1 MLGGPGALDMERIRL
16 GGHRG
21 SGCTDSPFARAAS
34 LRSKARKHKPP
45 ENTLESISQAF
56 EHGADFVEI
65 DVLRTLDDVL
75 VVTHSNDL
83 REHVQS
89 YPPGARFIGDLRM
102 EEVRQLRTGL
112 RGRSGTIPTLAE
124 VMDLVADWRT
134 RRALPDFVLNIEIK
148 DVKGTRAPRTM
159 PGRPSLVE
167 LLARQVPAHPKLP
180 LEAIVFSSFALSD
193 LVELARLLPS
203 ARLGMLFDLGEEAEK
218 PVYETDPQ
226 LTDRYLAFTPANLE
240 KVRRQLAEAGGQLE
254 FVHPEI
260 DTLTPTAMN
269 AASQLGV
276 NCWVMRERVPVRR
289 RQSLIRAMRL
299 ARKNH
304 LRLGVIT
311 DFVSEMR
318 AQLDG
323 SQRSSRR

>member
-1 MLGGPGALDMERIRL
+1 M
-16 GGHRG
+16 
-21 SGCTDSPFARAAS
+21 
-34 LRSKARKHKPP
+34 
-45 ENTLESISQAF
+45 
-56 EHGADFVEI
+56 HGADFVEI

-83 REHVQS
+83 REHVRS
-89 YPPGARFIGDLRM
+89 YPPGARFIGELRL
-102 EEVRQLRTGL
+102 EEVRRLRTGL

-124 VMDLVADWRT
+124 VLELVAEWRA

-148 DVKGTRAPRTM
+148 DVKGTHAPKAV

-180 LEAIVFSSFALSD
+180 LEAIVFSSFAASD
-193 LVELARLLPS
+193 LTELARLLPS
-203 ARLGMLFDLGEEAEK
+203 ARLGMLFDLDEEEGK
-218 PVYETDPQ
+218 PVYEADPQ
-226 LTDRYLAFTPANLE
+226 LTDQYLPFTPANLE
-240 KVRRQLAEAGGQLE
+240 MVRGQLAQAGGRLE
-254 FVHPEI
+254 FVHPEL
-260 DTLTPTAMN
+260 DTLTPAAMN

-289 RQSLIRAMRL
+289 RQSLIRAVRL

-318 AQLDG
+318 TQLELT
-323 SQRSSRR
+323 SR

>member
-1 MLGGPGALDMERIRL
+1 MKVPREVQMERIRL

-21 SGCTDSPFARAAS
+21 SGCTDSPFARSAS
-34 LRSKARKHKPP
+34 LRSRSRKNKPP
-45 ENTLESISQAF
+45 ENTLDSIAKAF
-56 EHGADFVEI
+56 EHGADFVEV

-89 YPPGARFIGDLRM
+89 YPPTARFIGELRL

-124 VMDLVADWRT
+124 VLDLVAEWRA

-148 DVKGTRAPRTM
+148 DVKGTRAPKAV
-159 PGRPSLVE
+159 PGRPSVVE
-167 LLARQVPAHPKLP
+167 LLARQVPTHPALP
-180 LEAIVFSSFALSD
+180 LDAIVFSSFALSD
-193 LVELARLLPS
+193 LVELARLLPA
-203 ARLGMLFDLGEEAEK
+203 ARLGMLFDLDEEAGK
-218 PVYETDPQ
+218 PVYEADPQ
-226 LTDRYLAFTPANLE
+226 LTDRYLPFTPANLDM
-240 KVRRQLAEAGGQLE
+240 VRRQLAEARGRLE

-260 DTLTPTAMN
+260 DSLTPVAMN

-289 RQSLIRAMRL
+289 RQSLIRAVRL
-299 ARKNH
+299 AREHH

-311 DFVSEMR
+311 DFVPETR
-318 AQLDG
+318 EQLG
-323 SQRSSRR
+323 GIQRSSTR